1 MRRYLPSMAPYDSAP
16 QFRPVTVPVVASPA
30 TVEAARTGY
39 LPRRVGLVV
48 TVMLATAA
56 GLALVEPSAAL
67 TADPE
72 LSRLLRGMAVVKLA
86 FALPIAAAVWWRLGQ
101 PASARL
107 AAIYIAIVAGAFAA
121 LAMVWRLSEPGLAS
135 LMFHA
140 SLIGFAI
147 TALREPGLVARLS
160 PRRVQSPDDR
170 SCAS

>member
-1 MRRYLPSMAPYDSAP
+1 MAPYDNSP
-16 QFRPVTVPVVASPA
+16 QIRPVALPPVALPVVTAPE
-30 TVEAARTGY
+30 TVDAARDGF
-39 LPRRVGLVV
+39 LSRRVGLVL
-48 TVMLATAA
+48 TVMLATGA
-56 GLALVEPSAAL
+56 GLALAEPSAAL

-121 LAMVWRLSEPGLAS
+121 LALVWRLSEPDLAS

-147 TALREPGLVARLS
+147 TALREPALLARLS
-160 PRRVQSPDDR
+160 ARRLHSSDDR
-170 SCAS
+170 SRPS